1 MTPEVFKCLEVCGH
15 QNTKT
20 GTILLSMV
28 LSNLRYSAYFLSV
41 AGLSGSWFLI
51 GRLWFLDEQP
61 GIMLDKQ
68 RAPEIG
74 DRHFASEV

>member
-51 GRLWFLDEQP
+51 GRLWFPDEQLDIMP
-61 GIMLDKQ
+61 GMQ
-68 RAPEIG
+68 HAPKIS